1 MGRVPSPTDAAAQ
14 MNEPH
19 TSVEH
24 GLFARLPEW
33 ARPRERERRGLGS
46 LRLAETTVLIL
57 LGIFLAVATLH
68 DVVQQTHVNH
78 RIVAD
83 DLTWRTVTHHD
94 YHEITT
100 EQDVKTHTT
109 RDVVCGNVSPG
120 GPKEHTQI
128 CLVLVGSVRG
138 GFRAISGGYYLP
150 PQSVDIARN
159 RFACF
164 GEPAKAGLCGLPA
177 PPAGS
182 PPTPALPIGR
192 P

>member
-1 MGRVPSPTDAAAQ
+1 MSDTQAPS
-14 MNEPH
+14 EG
-19 TSVEH
+19 
-24 GLFARLPEW
+24 GLLARLPEW
-33 ARPRERERRGLGS
+33 VRPRVQERRGLGS
-46 LRLAETTVLIL
+46 LRLAETTILIL
-57 LGIFLAVATLH
+57 LGVLLAVATVN

-83 DLTWRTVTHHD
+83 DLTWRAATGHN

-120 GPKEHTQI
+120 GPKEHAQV
-128 CLVLVGSVRG
+128 CLVLVGSTRNGLREV
-138 GFRAISGGYYLP
+138 SGGYYLP
-150 PQSVDIARN
+150 PQSIDVRRN
-159 RFACF
+159 RYACF
-164 GEPAKAGLCGLPA
+164 GTPAETGQCGLRT

-182 PPTPALPIGR
+182 PPSPSLPTGH